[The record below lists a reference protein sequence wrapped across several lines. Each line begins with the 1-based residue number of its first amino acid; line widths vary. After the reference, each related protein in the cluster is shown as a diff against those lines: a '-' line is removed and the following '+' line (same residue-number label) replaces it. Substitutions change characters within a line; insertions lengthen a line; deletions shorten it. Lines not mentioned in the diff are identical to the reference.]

1 MPAIMCEFAG
11 MARAYRTKL
20 SAYVKVIQ
28 QI

>member
-11 MARAYRTKL
+11 MARSYRTET
-20 SAYVKVIQ
+20 VGIFRVIQ